1 MFHPMRF
8 RDNIAIA
15 RTGTD
20 TYRIT
25 GGQNRKGDV
34 GDIAVWSIR
43 ETMRPSRRGAVTA
56 GTCAGC
62 TFENVTVYSTPH
74 GCGFAESSADGNRYL
89 GCSLVRRPPETDL
102 FPRALKRL
110 RSGNHDA
117 FNSRCSYMGP
127 TLDRC
132 TFQYHCDDCVN
143 ISGFYAFVTEQ
154 KGRTLRIAPYGGN
167 LRIEPG
173 DTCQLM
179 TFEGACLPDAQIV
192 SVKPAGA
199 TTAAER
205 KMFESYN
212 LWPGIAAGVQRAFT
226 AELDADR
233 VLPPGSVIIS
243 NRRMGNSF
251 RIRNC
256 TMGHNR
262 ARGLLIKASD
272 GVIESNIIE
281 GVEGWAVQIAPEYE
295 WMEGGC
301 SKDMVVKDNVFR
313 GNGGG
318 VLLAGN
324 NGARKPLPA
333 DSHRNVAITG
343 NAISGSVNGIA
354 VVGCTGLDVR
364 GNAINLPAHP
374 KARAV
379 TLTNVSDVQR

>member
-1 MFHPMRF
+1 MR
-8 RDNIAIA
+8 
-15 RTGTD
+15 
-20 TYRIT
+20 
-25 GGQNRKGDV
+25 
-34 GDIAVWSIR
+34 S
-43 ETMRPSRRGAVTA
+43 SRRGAVTA
-56 GTCAGC
+56 GSCAGC
-62 TFENVTVYSTPH
+62 TFENVTVYATPH

-89 GCSLVRRPPETDL
+89 GCALVRRPPETDL

-117 FNSRCSYMGP
+117 FNSRCSYVGP

-179 TFEGACLPDAQIV
+179 TFEGACLPDAKIV
-192 SVKPAGA
+192 SLQAAGA

-226 AELDADR
+226 AELDADCA
-233 VLPPGSVIIS
+233 LPPGSVIIS
-243 NRRMGNSF
+243 NRRMGNGF

-272 GVIESNIIE
+272 GVIENNLIE
-281 GVEGWAVQIAPEYE
+281 GVEGWAVQISPEYE
-295 WMEGGC
+295 WMEGGY
-301 SKDMVVKDNVFR
+301 SRNIPIR
-313 GNGGG
+313 GNTFRANGGS
-318 VLLAGN
+318 VHIAGSS
-324 NGARKPLPA
+324 GARKPLPP
-333 DSHRNVAITG
+333 DPNRNIVLTD
-343 NAISGSVNGIA
+343 NTVSG
-354 VVGCTGLDVR
+354 
-364 GNAINLPAHP
+364 H
-374 KARAV
+374 
-379 TLTNVSDVQR
+379 